1 MCIRDSLPHWREVGS
16 PVGEVEAR
24 LRLAECLLQDRDTAG
39 AELELHAVES
49 HQAPVTAAHAGRL
62 GSLRD
67 ALRVA
72 NGLSSGPDDEE
83 PDRHPGG
90 VAAGEARERAP
101 RPRA

>member
-1 MCIRDSLPHWREVGS
+1 VRHWREVGS

-49 HQAPVTAAHAGRL
+49 HPAPVTAAHAGRL

-72 NGLSSGPDDEE
+72 HGLSSGPEDEE